1 MSFHAAD
8 VVSSANLFLLLGRIA
23 CTECKDVAYCYH
35 RGMVCLPT
43 CVCLLDTTLNHT
55 KTAEPIDVSFG
66 LWTRVGQSN
75 HVFCGVRIPQE
86 KGQFVSAPCDAAFC
100 HSVILLPHRAAGQA
114 TDSDERVVRRTWWL
128 LLVSDRRE
136 CRPDGNRAVPSR
148 ATTPFSLDTRA
159 GDAWV

>member
-23 CTECKDVAYCYH
+23 CTECKDAAYCYH

-55 KTAEPIDVSFG
+55 KTDEPIDVSFG

-75 HVFCGVRIPQE
+75 HVFCGVRIPRRR
-86 KGQFVSAPCDAAFC
+86 GNLWAPPAMRPF
-100 HSVILLPHRAAGQA
+100 VILLFFFHIGQLGRPLIVTRESWGGPDDCYWCPTVGSVDLTA
-114 TDSDERVVRRTWWL
+114 TGQCLHGPRHH
-128 LLVSDRRE
+128 LV
-136 CRPDGNRAVPSR
+136 
-148 ATTPFSLDTRA
+148 
-159 GDAWV
+159 